1 MTNNMLHDIV
11 QTLCIRIEESEYPH
25 AVYTLR
31 IIVSTVSQ
39 YAARTHARASA
50 TIIMCAPARTYYYE
64 KKTHNTTTLTNIIGE
79 RERANLVVQLARI
92 FYIYFYNNIYY
103 YIAVSHLAYPA
114 YKLRYFICDT
124 CAESRKDYDVNFT
137 YT

>member
-64 KKTHNTTTLTNIIGE
+64 KKNHNTIYNSDKHYW
-79 RERANLVVQLARI
+79 RAANLVVQLARI
-92 FYIYFYNNIYY
+92 FYIYIFFFIIIY
-103 YIAVSHLAYPA
+103 IIISLC
-114 YKLRYFICDT
+114 RI
-124 CAESRKDYDVNFT
+124 
-137 YT
+137 